1 MIINFCGKIGFFLH
15 KHLNVKCKLM
25 FTVTVKQYNTF
36 MHETF
41 FFHTWYC
48 LFMDGQAKT
57 GHIGYLRSLYD
68 FKMAKTGLYIAD
80 AEHKDNSK

>member
-1 MIINFCGKIGFFLH
+1 
-15 KHLNVKCKLM
+15 
-25 FTVTVKQYNTF
+25 

-57 GHIGYLRSLYD
+57 GYIGYLRSLYD
-68 FKMAKTGLYIAD
+68 FKMAAKTGPYIAD